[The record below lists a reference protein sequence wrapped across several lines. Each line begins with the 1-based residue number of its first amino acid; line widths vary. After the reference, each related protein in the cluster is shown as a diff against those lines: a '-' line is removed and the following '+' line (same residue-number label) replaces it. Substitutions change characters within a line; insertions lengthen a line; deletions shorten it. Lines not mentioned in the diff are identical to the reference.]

1 MASPTNQRTIGEE
14 LFLVHLHRQLQE
26 GDDDMTPRIRSR
38 SVGEELYEIHLKRAQ
53 GMEPDTDLPIAPPPT
68 QVSGH
73 VLQLRSRNVPP
84 KAKSCHCSN

>member
-1 MASPTNQRTIGEE
+1 MASPTNQRTVGEE

-26 GDDDMTPRIRSR
+26 EDDTIIPRIRSR

-53 GMEPDTDLPIAPPPT
+53 GIEPETDLSITPPPT

-84 KAKSCHCSN
+84 KTKLSNRSN